1 MNVGVS
7 GSVRLTGG
15 IVPQHGYVE
24 VCNNGIW
31 TRVCDDY
38 RWTNL
43 TSFVTCK
50 QLNYPTS
57 ELRKNIFYDGDIL

>member
-1 MNVGVS
+1 MYMNVGVS

-24 VCNNGIW
+24 ICNNGIW
-31 TRVCDDY
+31 ARVCDDNY
-38 RWTNL
+38 RWTDLN
-43 TSFVTCK
+43 SFVTCK

-57 ELRKNIFYDGDIL
+57 ELRKKV

>member
-7 GSVRLTGG
+7 GSVRLMGG

-24 VCNNGIW
+24 ICNNGIW
-31 TRVCDDY
+31 TRVCDDENY
-38 RWTNL
+38 RYHRWTDL

-57 ELRKNIFYDGDIL
+57 ELRKKV